1 MPPLR
6 VLHMIGCLEVGGSQS
21 MVMNIYR
28 NIDRTKIQFD
38 FIIDKEVGSP
48 YLDEIV
54 SLGGKIYKLP
64 KFNGKNVFS
73 LRKSWDAFFKEHREY
88 KILHSHVRSYASL
101 YLPIAKR
108 NGLTT
113 IIHSHSTSNG
123 SGIASIAKKILQYPL
138 RCQADYFFACSEGS
152 GKWLFGN
159 RITQKENF
167 KIIPNA
173 IDVKKYEYSEQS
185 RKTIRE
191 EFGIDDQFVVGHI
204 GRFIEAKNHMFLV
217 DIFNEIHKELSDS
230 VLLLVGDG
238 ELRKTVESKVRKL
251 NLQDSVIFAGVR
263 DDVPALL
270 SAMDVFVFPS
280 VYEGLGIVTI
290 EAQASGLSVICSDAV
305 PKEANLTNLIE
316 YISLNLPLSIWKD
329 KIINSKTKDRKALL
343 CSVAKTNYNII
354 SSVEYLEE
362 FYIFKEQENE
372 HGKK

>member
-73 LRKSWDAFFKEHREY
+73 LRKNWDVFFKEHREY

-138 RCQADYFFACSEGS
+138 RWQADYFFACSEES

-159 RITQKENF
+159 RIIQKANF

-185 RKTIRE
+185 RKVIRE
-191 EFGIDDQFVVGHI
+191 EFGIEDQFVVGHI

-217 DIFNEIHKELSDS
+217 DIFNDIHKELSDS

-263 DDVPALL
+263 NDVPALL

-290 EAQASGLSVICSDAV
+290 EAQTSGLPVICSDV
-305 PKEANLTNLIE
+305 IPKETSITNLIE
-316 YISLNLPLSIWKD
+316 YNALD
-329 KIINSKTKDRKALL
+329 KGAKYWAERVMSKKINSYRTDRIKEVVDAGYDIKATTKWLQ
-343 CSVAKTNYNII
+343 
-354 SSVEYLEE
+354 E
-362 FYIFKEQENE
+362 FYLRIEKER
-372 HGKK
+372 K